1 MLGFFG
7 ADNPTTASSIVR
19 TKAELD
25 LKMSSPE
32 FITPRQ
38 MQLLE
43 VRMDKFDAP
52 WRLKRQIEIVNASKG
67 TA

>member
-7 ADNPTTASSIVR
+7 AENPTTASSIVR
-19 TKAELD
+19 TKAEFEF
-25 LKMSSPE
+25 KMSHPE

-43 VRMDKFDAP
+43 VRMDRFDAP
-52 WRLKRQIEIVNASKG
+52 WRLKRQVEIVNASKG
-67 TA
+67 AT